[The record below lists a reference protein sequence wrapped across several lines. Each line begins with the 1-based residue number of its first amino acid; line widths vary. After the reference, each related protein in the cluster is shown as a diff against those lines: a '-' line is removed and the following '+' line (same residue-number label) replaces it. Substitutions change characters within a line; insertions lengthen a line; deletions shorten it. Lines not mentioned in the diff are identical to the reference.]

1 MSARKNCFVAFNIT
15 TGPTPCKYGNETD
28 RRHNVEVGR
37 WPGTNANHD
46 TSTVIIFPLF
56 FFFFLLLLSWVCVCV
71 MRPLSDEGEPFNV
84 NHLKMCVSRRKISS
98 SAASHD
104 DDEKRFSSLLLSF
117 YDDMTTTVT
126 PLNPLV
132 NRERERGTCTC
143 VRTSKC
149 MERVE
154 SAVLAIWLLYSGGAI
169 SLNLIAP
176 AASSRYTHTQVT
188 HIHISI

>member
-132 NRERERGTCTC
+132 NRERERE
-143 VRTSKC
+143 VRVRAYEQVNVWREWSQ
-149 MERVE
+149 RSWQYDYYIV
-154 SAVLAIWLLYSGGAI
+154 VGLY
-169 SLNLIAP
+169 
-176 AASSRYTHTQVT
+176 H
-188 HIHISI
+188 